1 MIVSLNHGVSVIA
14 IAIAVLSAPLALCA
28 DQPVEEIVVWGS
40 DRDRTFGH
48 SSPTSTLTPSDFASI
63 NVATTED
70 VVKFEP
76 SVVIR
81 RRFIGDSNGVMG
93 MRGSNMFQTSRSMVF
108 ADGVP
113 LHYLLQSRWN
123 GAPRWAMVSASEI
136 AKVDIHYGPFSA
148 EYGGNSMGG
157 SIALRYALDHPN
169 KITGLVLIN
178 SSGFMR
184 KRIQNDDSQGVLA
197 FRLLKNPWFRAI
209 GEVMDP
215 YYFVSQ
221 GLEAA
226 FHQQAVVTEA
236 MVMRY
241 YDLALR
247 EGTRKAT
254 MKRFSATE
262 DKKYQAQDL
271 ARINVPTLLMWGKED
286 AVAPFAFAS
295 GYETLIPDISTAY
308 YDGVGHIPME
318 EVPEISA
325 ADLIAFMGKINGK
338 DK

>member
-1 MIVSLNHGVSVIA
+1 
-14 IAIAVLSAPLALCA
+14 
-28 DQPVEEIVVWGS
+28 
-40 DRDRTFGH
+40 
-48 SSPTSTLTPSDFASI
+48 
-63 NVATTED
+63 
-70 VVKFEP
+70 
-76 SVVIR
+76 
-81 RRFIGDSNGVMG
+81 
-93 MRGSNMFQTSRSMVF
+93 
-108 ADGVP
+108 
-113 LHYLLQSRWN
+113 
-123 GAPRWAMVSASEI
+123 
-136 AKVDIHYGPFSA
+136 
-148 EYGGNSMGG
+148 
-157 SIALRYALDHPN
+157 
-169 KITGLVLIN
+169 
-178 SSGFMR
+178 
-184 KRIQNDDSQGVLA
+184 
-197 FRLLKNPWFRAI
+197 
-209 GEVMDP
+209 MDP

-325 ADLIAFMGKINGK
+325 ADLIAFMEKINGK

>member
-1 MIVSLNHGVSVIA
+1 MKILKYLILTLIFLLGCSAMILYVGDVPTDVVDARYTSPDSQFSELGDLGRVHYRDEGRRQAPPIILLHGSNASLHTFEPWVTRLEDKFRVVTIDLPGHGLTGA
-14 IAIAVLSAPLALCA
+14 I
-28 DQPVEEIVVWGS
+28 
-40 DRDRTFGH
+40 
-48 SSPTSTLTPSDFASI
+48 PSDNYSRDTM
-63 NVATTED
+63 VQ
-70 VVKFEP
+70 VVNELANKLGLEHF
-76 SVVIR
+76 VI
-81 RRFIGDSNGVMG
+81 
-93 MRGSNMFQTSRSMVF
+93 
-108 ADGVP
+108 
-113 LHYLLQSRWN
+113 
-123 GAPRWAMVSASEI
+123 
-136 AKVDIHYGPFSA
+136 
-148 EYGGNSMGG
+148 GGNSMGG
-157 SIALRYALDHPN
+157 SIALRYALDHPK
-169 KITGLVLIN
+169 KITGLVLID

-184 KRIQNDDSQGVLA
+184 RRSQNDDSQGVLA

-286 AVAPFAFAS
+286 TIIPFAFAS
-295 GYETLIPDISTAY
+295 GYETLIPGISTAY

-325 ADLIAFMGKINGK
+325 ADLIAFMEKINGK

>member
-1 MIVSLNHGVSVIA
+1 MKILKYFILTCIFLLGCAAMILYEGDIPKDVVDARYTSANSQFSELGDLGRVHYRDEGRRQAPPIVLLHGSNASLHTFEPWVTRLEDKFRVVTIDLPGHGLTGA
-14 IAIAVLSAPLALCA
+14 I
-28 DQPVEEIVVWGS
+28 
-40 DRDRTFGH
+40 
-48 SSPTSTLTPSDFASI
+48 PSDNYSRDTM
-63 NVATTED
+63 VQ
-70 VVKFEP
+70 VVNELANKLGLEHF
-76 SVVIR
+76 VI
-81 RRFIGDSNGVMG
+81 
-93 MRGSNMFQTSRSMVF
+93 
-108 ADGVP
+108 
-113 LHYLLQSRWN
+113 
-123 GAPRWAMVSASEI
+123 
-136 AKVDIHYGPFSA
+136 
-148 EYGGNSMGG
+148 GGNSMGG
-157 SIALRYALDHPN
+157 SIALRYALDHPK
-169 KITGLVLIN
+169 KITGLVLID

-184 KRIQNDDSQGVLA
+184 KRFQNADSQGVLA

-226 FHQQAVVTEA
+226 FHQQAVVTET

-254 MKRFSATE
+254 MKRFSATDDE
-262 DKKYQAQDL
+262 KYQAQDL
-271 ARINVPTLLMWGKED
+271 ARIKVPTLLMWGKED

-295 GYETLIPDISTAY
+295 GYETLIPGISTAY

-325 ADLIAFMGKINGK
+325 ADLIAFMEKINGK

>member
-1 MIVSLNHGVSVIA
+1 VNALANKLGLEHFVI
-14 IAIAVLSAPLALCA
+14 
-28 DQPVEEIVVWGS
+28 
-40 DRDRTFGH
+40 
-48 SSPTSTLTPSDFASI
+48 
-63 NVATTED
+63 
-70 VVKFEP
+70 
-76 SVVIR
+76 
-81 RRFIGDSNGVMG
+81 
-93 MRGSNMFQTSRSMVF
+93 
-108 ADGVP
+108 
-113 LHYLLQSRWN
+113 
-123 GAPRWAMVSASEI
+123 
-136 AKVDIHYGPFSA
+136 
-148 EYGGNSMGG
+148 GGNSMGG

>member
-1 MIVSLNHGVSVIA
+1 MVTVVNELVNKLGLEHFVI
-14 IAIAVLSAPLALCA
+14 
-28 DQPVEEIVVWGS
+28 
-40 DRDRTFGH
+40 
-48 SSPTSTLTPSDFASI
+48 
-63 NVATTED
+63 
-70 VVKFEP
+70 
-76 SVVIR
+76 
-81 RRFIGDSNGVMG
+81 
-93 MRGSNMFQTSRSMVF
+93 
-108 ADGVP
+108 
-113 LHYLLQSRWN
+113 
-123 GAPRWAMVSASEI
+123 
-136 AKVDIHYGPFSA
+136 
-148 EYGGNSMGG
+148 GGNSMGG

-184 KRIQNDDSQGVLA
+184 TRFQNDDSQGVLA

-254 MKRFSATE
+254 MKRFSAPK

-286 AVAPFAFAS
+286 AIAPFAFAS
-295 GYETLIPDISTAY
+295 GYETLIPGISTAY

-325 ADLIAFMGKINGK
+325 ADLIAFMEKINGQ

>member
-1 MIVSLNHGVSVIA
+1 MILYKGDI
-14 IAIAVLSAPLALCA
+14 PK
-28 DQPVEEIVVWGS
+28 
-40 DRDRTFGH
+40 
-48 SSPTSTLTPSDFASI
+48 
-63 NVATTED
+63 D
-70 VVKFEP
+70 VVDARYTSPDSQFSELGDLGRVHYRDEGRRQAPPIILLHGSNASLHTFEP
-76 SVVIR
+76 WVTRLKDKFRVVTIDLPGHGLTGEVPT
-81 RRFIGDSNGVMG
+81 GDYSNE
-93 MRGSNMFQTSRSMVF
+93 
-108 ADGVP
+108 
-113 LHYLLQSRWN
+113 
-123 GAPRWAMVSASEI
+123 AMVAVVNALANKLGLEHFVI
-136 AKVDIHYGPFSA
+136 
-148 EYGGNSMGG
+148 GGNSMGG

-226 FHQQAVVTEA
+226 FHQQAAVTEA

>member
-1 MIVSLNHGVSVIA
+1 MKILKYLI
-14 IAIAVLSAPLALCA
+14 
-28 DQPVEEIVVWGS
+28 
-40 DRDRTFGH
+40 
-48 SSPTSTLTPSDFASI
+48 LTPIFLLGCSAMILYKGDI
-63 NVATTED
+63 PKD
-70 VVKFEP
+70 VVDARYTSPDSQFSELGDLGRVHYRDEGRRQAPPIILLHGSNASLHTFEP
-76 SVVIR
+76 WVTRLKDKFRVVTIDLPGHGLTGEVPT
-81 RRFIGDSNGVMG
+81 GDYSNE
-93 MRGSNMFQTSRSMVF
+93 
-108 ADGVP
+108 
-113 LHYLLQSRWN
+113 
-123 GAPRWAMVSASEI
+123 AMVAVVNALANKLGLEHFVI
-136 AKVDIHYGPFSA
+136 
-148 EYGGNSMGG
+148 GGNSMGG

>member
-1 MIVSLNHGVSVIA
+1 MKILKYLI
-14 IAIAVLSAPLALCA
+14 
-28 DQPVEEIVVWGS
+28 
-40 DRDRTFGH
+40 
-48 SSPTSTLTPSDFASI
+48 LTPIFLLGCSAMILYKGDI
-63 NVATTED
+63 PKD
-70 VVKFEP
+70 VVDARYTSPDSQFSELGDLGRVHYRDEGRRQAPPIILLHGSNASLHTFEP
-76 SVVIR
+76 WVTRLKDKFRVVTIDLPGHGLTGEVPT
-81 RRFIGDSNGVMG
+81 GDYSNE
-93 MRGSNMFQTSRSMVF
+93 
-108 ADGVP
+108 
-113 LHYLLQSRWN
+113 
-123 GAPRWAMVSASEI
+123 AMVAVVNELANKLGLDHFVI
-136 AKVDIHYGPFSA
+136 
-148 EYGGNSMGG
+148 GGNSMGG

>member
-1 MIVSLNHGVSVIA
+1 LHGSNASLH
-14 IAIAVLSAPLALCA
+14 
-28 DQPVEEIVVWGS
+28 
-40 DRDRTFGH
+40 T
-48 SSPTSTLTPSDFASI
+48 
-63 NVATTED
+63 
-70 VVKFEP
+70 FEP
-76 SVVIR
+76 WVTRLKDKFRVVTIDLPGHGLTGEVPS
-81 RRFIGDSNGVMG
+81 GDYS
-93 MRGSNMFQTSRSMVF
+93 S
-108 ADGVP
+108 A
-113 LHYLLQSRWN
+113 
-123 GAPRWAMVSASEI
+123 AMVSVVNELANKLGLEHFVI
-136 AKVDIHYGPFSA
+136 
-148 EYGGNSMGG
+148 GGNSMGG
-157 SIALRYALDHPN
+157 SIALRYALDHPE

-184 KRIQNDDSQGVLA
+184 KRLKNDDSRGVLA
-197 FRLLKNPWFRAI
+197 FRLLKYRWFRAI

-221 GLEAA
+221 GLKAA

-254 MKRFSATE
+254 MKRFSATP

-286 AVAPFAFAS
+286 AVVPFAFAS
-295 GYETLIPDISTAY
+295 GYEALIPGISTAY

-318 EVPEISA
+318 EVPETSA
-325 ADLIAFMGKINGK
+325 ADLLAFMEKINGN

>member
-1 MIVSLNHGVSVIA
+1 MKILRYLI
-14 IAIAVLSAPLALCA
+14 
-28 DQPVEEIVVWGS
+28 
-40 DRDRTFGH
+40 
-48 SSPTSTLTPSDFASI
+48 LTPIFLLGCSAMILYKGD
-63 NVATTED
+63 VPTD
-70 VVKFEP
+70 VVDARYTSPDSQFSELGDLGRVHYRDEGRRQAPPIILLHGSNASLHTFEP
-76 SVVIR
+76 WVTRLKDKFRVVTIDLPGHGLTGEVPS
-81 RRFIGDSNGVMG
+81 GDYSNE
-93 MRGSNMFQTSRSMVF
+93 
-108 ADGVP
+108 
-113 LHYLLQSRWN
+113 
-123 GAPRWAMVSASEI
+123 AMVAVVNELANNLGLEHFVI
-136 AKVDIHYGPFSA
+136 
-148 EYGGNSMGG
+148 GGNSMGG
-157 SIALRYALDHPN
+157 SIALRYALDHPK

-184 KRIQNDDSQGVLA
+184 KRFQNDDSQGVLV

-226 FHQQAVVTEA
+226 FHQQAAVTEA

-295 GYETLIPDISTAY
+295 GYETLIPRISTAY

-325 ADLIAFMGKINGK
+325 ADLIAFMEKINEN
-338 DK
+338 

>member
-1 MIVSLNHGVSVIA
+1 MKILKYLI
-14 IAIAVLSAPLALCA
+14 
-28 DQPVEEIVVWGS
+28 
-40 DRDRTFGH
+40 
-48 SSPTSTLTPSDFASI
+48 LTPIFLLGCSAMILYKGDI
-63 NVATTED
+63 PKD
-70 VVKFEP
+70 VVDARYTSPDSQFSELGDLGRVHYRDEGRRQAPPIILLHGSNASLHTFEP
-76 SVVIR
+76 WVTRLKDKFRVVTIDLPGHGLTGEVPT
-81 RRFIGDSNGVMG
+81 GDYSNE
-93 MRGSNMFQTSRSMVF
+93 
-108 ADGVP
+108 
-113 LHYLLQSRWN
+113 
-123 GAPRWAMVSASEI
+123 AMVAVVNELANKLGLDHFVI
-136 AKVDIHYGPFSA
+136 
-148 EYGGNSMGG
+148 GGNSMGG
-157 SIALRYALDHPN
+157 NIALRYALDHPN

-184 KRIQNDDSQGVLA
+184 KRIQNNDSQGVLA